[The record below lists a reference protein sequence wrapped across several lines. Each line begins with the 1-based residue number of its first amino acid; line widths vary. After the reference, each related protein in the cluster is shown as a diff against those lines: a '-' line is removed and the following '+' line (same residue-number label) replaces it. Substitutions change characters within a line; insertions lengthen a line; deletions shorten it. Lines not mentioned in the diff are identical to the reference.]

1 MDAQCDANDVA
12 ADASSIR
19 FDNVSV
25 GPVYH
30 NVNAPKLF
38 GQYRPGRHGIRP
50 SAPAPGCARRAER
63 LSVKRLEAKLKPNDA
78 VLFIDR
84 KGRRYLKMLRPGTRI
99 LIRGEIS
106 ADDLIGTDE
115 GSRVKLSTGETFLVL
130 RPTYADLIP
139 HLPRQAQV
147 IYPKDT
153 GPLLIWGDVFP
164 GATVI
169 EGGVGAG
176 ALTIALL
183 RAVGPSGRVISYEL
197 REDFAAAA
205 RRNVA
210 AFFGQAPNWTLKL
223 GDLYAGFAETG
234 VDRLFLDLAEP
245 GRALGVA
252 ARALRAGGVL
262 VCYVP
267 TAIQLGDTVAAL
279 ERDGGF
285 GEVESF
291 ETLLR
296 NWHVKGLSV
305 RPVHRMVAHSGF
317 IIVARRLASHSQAGA
332 EPLAAP
338 GESPALL
345 DDGVAGAN
353 ESDSYDDAGD
363 SDDDDQ
369 R

>member
-1 MDAQCDANDVA
+1 
-12 ADASSIR
+12 
-19 FDNVSV
+19 
-25 GPVYH
+25 
-30 NVNAPKLF
+30 
-38 GQYRPGRHGIRP
+38 
-50 SAPAPGCARRAER
+50 
-63 LSVKRLEAKLKPNDA
+63 LEAKLKPNDS

-84 KGRRYLKMLRPGTRI
+84 KGRRYLKMLRPGIRI
-99 LIRGEIS
+99 LIRGEIA
-106 ADDLIGTDE
+106 ADELIGTDE

-183 RAVGPSGRVISYEL
+183 RAVGPAGRVISYEL

-210 AFFGQAPNWTLKL
+210 AFFGEAPNWTLKL

-252 ARALRAGGVL
+252 AHALRAGGVL

-267 TAIQLGDTVAAL
+267 TAIQLGDTVTAL

-317 IIVARRLASHSQAGA
+317 IIVSRRLASPSRAGS
-332 EPLAAP
+332 EPLPAP
-338 GESPALL
+338 AESPSPDDGAPAGES
-345 DDGVAGAN
+345 GSHV
-353 ESDSYDDAGD
+353 DSRD